1 MVHALSPHTAGI
13 DYPLDEVLHLQKKKG
28 EILPDFRSTKI
39 STLIVNCSVVRW
51 ENRRSEFW
59 VFIAGGK
66 KKPTKHKQNTLSL
79 I

>member
-39 STLIVNCSVVRW
+39 STLIVNCSVVR
-51 ENRRSEFW
+51 
-59 VFIAGGK
+59 
-66 KKPTKHKQNTLSL
+66 
-79 I
+79 